1 MATCTMHTPI
11 YMKLQCRH
19 PENILLIIWNTGI
32 YWKYDKLFAV
42 EIEIEIDIATE
53 CISSH

>member
-19 PENILLIIWNTGI
+19 PENILFIIWNTGI